1 MASDQ
6 SQGEIAAGGSAYR
19 RVPWRLTDVAIGIGV
34 ILLFQ
39 AVALLA
45 QAGVGPVNGRLY
57 WSVYFGPMLAWTSIY
72 PLWVAHRRS
81 SLPLLRVP
89 GPGRF
94 LKEIFL
100 AVFLTFVMTMSL
112 GMLLLL
118 LRDFVGP
125 QPTVRE
131 QFLRAGGVSNRAILT
146 YAITGATIGP
156 ATEELFFRAFVYNA
170 LRRRLG
176 TFVALMLQA
185 ALFALVHPYTLAQR
199 GAIFFIGLVLAGVY
213 DWRKTIL
220 TPILMHCF
228 FDALVFTVALHAV
241 WNAPFLGLTGIRH
254 DQGCQVSSILPD
266 SPAEKAGLRVKDV
279 ITKFDGRDVQSFDE
293 LAKLVAQRKVGDAVN
308 VTILRDGREISIRA
322 MLDKRSSQ

>member
-1 MASDQ
+1 MASDE

-19 RVPWRLTDVAIGIGV
+19 RVPWRLTDVVIGIGV

-45 QAGVGPVNGRLY
+45 QAGIFPVNGALY
-57 WSVYFGPMLAWTSIY
+57 WSVYFGPMLAWTAIF
-72 PLWVAHRRS
+72 PLWAAHSRS

-89 GPGRF
+89 GPGKS
-94 LKEIFL
+94 LKEMFL
-100 AVFLTFVMTMSL
+100 AVFLTFVMMMTL

-118 LRDFVGP
+118 LHDFVGP
-125 QPTVRE
+125 QPTIRE
-131 QFLRAGGVSNRAILT
+131 QLQRAGGLPNSAILT
-146 YAITGATIGP
+146 YAIIGATIGP
-156 ATEELFFRAFVYNA
+156 AAEELFFRAFIYNA

-185 ALFALVHPYTLAQR
+185 GLFALVHPYTIAQR
-199 GAIFFIGLVLAGVY
+199 GAIFLIGLVLAGVY

-220 TPILMHCF
+220 TPILMHCL
-228 FDALVFTVALHAV
+228 FDAIVFTLALYAV
-241 WNAPFLGLTGIRH
+241 WNAPFLGLTGVRH

-279 ITKFDGRDVQSFDE
+279 ITKFDGHDVQAFDE
-293 LAKLVAQRKVGDAVN
+293 LAKLVAQQRVGDAVKI
-308 VTILRDGREISIRA
+308 TILRDGKEISVRA
-322 MLDKRSSQ
+322 VLDKRSSQ